1 MYGLMQLEDSD
12 FAISYISKLVKS
24 IEATKEVSL
33 KKNYVGIKN
42 LGAICYMNSILQQ
55 LFKVN
60 EFKEIIFSLQNSE
73 L

>member
-12 FAISYISKLVKS
+12 FAISYITKLIKS
-24 IEATKEVSL
+24 IEPTKEVSL

-60 EFKEIIFSLQNSE
+60 EFKDIIFSL
-73 L
+73 